1 MVMRSRRLEELFGA
15 RLDNLSYQDVKGLVG
30 NPDAA
35 EAEDLDYKRTHY
47 ASDDKGKEELAKDV
61 AALANHRGGVLVLG
75 MAEAK
80 GVPSRVFDVDLDD
93 QHLRRI
99 RQVIANNTAPP
110 VPYEPIRV
118 PDPDDEGRG
127 FLLLAVPRSPQA
139 PHAVTATPT
148 KDSKDVLRYPRRGGS
163 QTEWLTETMVATAY
177 RTRYT
182 AAAARDER
190 LAEVEN
196 DIVLS
201 VVQRTTPH
209 LIVAL
214 VPEMPGEMVIN
225 ASTFEQH
232 RVELLGTEL
241 YLGQGHRLF
250 GYATVGARRLIAQ
263 ESRGDQGARA
273 ELHRDGSAAIVLPL
287 YTHQSKVR
295 GDEVDLQF
303 VEPGEIVYN
312 LLCALPFL
320 ATHARDRTAASGTAV
335 AKVVLVNDIGSHP
348 DASIHT
354 VAEYRDPLPM
364 TVDRLH
370 SGTGRRMST
379 STQPCEY
386 AYSEATVLLDDV
398 ADHGRGL
405 LQAVAVLADEL
416 LHAYGIPETG
426 LLTTD
431 GELRPHGFTDR
442 NRGALAAWAKDH
454 DLLEAT

>member
-1 MVMRSRRLEELFGA
+1 MEDLFGA
-15 RLDNLSYQDVKGLVG
+15 RLDDLSYQDVKGLVK
-30 NPDAA
+30 NPEAA
-35 EAEDLDYKRTHY
+35 EAEDLDYKRAHY
-47 ASDDKGKEELAKDV
+47 ESDDKGKEELAKDV
-61 AALANHRGGVLVLG
+61 AALANHRGGVLVIG

-93 QHLRRI
+93 HHLRRI

-118 PDPDDEGRG
+118 PNPDDEERG

-139 PHAVTATPT
+139 PHAVTATPA
-148 KDSKDVLRYPRRGGS
+148 KDSRDVLRYPRRGGS

-177 RTRYT
+177 RARYT
-182 AAAARDER
+182 EAVARDER
-190 LAEVEN
+190 LADVES

-201 VVQRTTPH
+201 VVERTTPH
-209 LIVAL
+209 LVVAL

-225 ASTFEQH
+225 AGTFE
-232 RVELLGTEL
+232 RYRSELLNTEL
-241 YLGQGHRLF
+241 YLGQGHRMF
-250 GYATVGARRLIAQ
+250 GHVAVGARRLLVQ
-263 ESRGDQGARA
+263 EAGGDQAAQA

-287 YTHQSKVR
+287 RRHLSRVG

-303 VEPGEIVYN
+303 VEPGEVVYKV
-312 LLCALPFL
+312 LCALPFL
-320 ATHARDRTAASGTAV
+320 AGHARDRTAVSGTAV
-335 AKVVLVNDIGSHP
+335 VKVVLVNDIGSHP
-348 DASIHT
+348 DATNYTLS
-354 VAEYRDPLPM
+354 EYRDPPPM

-370 SGTGRRMST
+370 PGTGQRLPIS
-379 STQPCEY
+379 SQPCEY

-405 LQAVAVLADEL
+405 LQAAAVLADEL

-426 LLTTD
+426 LITMD
-431 GELRPHGFTDR
+431 GDLRTEGFTDR
-442 NRGALAAWAKDH
+442 NRGAVAAWARQC